1 MITSASD
8 GALVEVE
15 LPAVV
20 AEDPEGR
27 TVGDRK
33 RGCSAIGGERHI
45 LRELFDV
52 KVVNGRGTRSAA
64 EQEVQGLLTVE
75 DAAGAAE
82 LLEVVGDQRDQSGT
96 VGLAVGVEESLFKGV
111 EMVL

>member
-45 LRELFDV
+45 LRELLDV
-52 KVVNGRGTRSAA
+52 EVVDGRRARGTA
-64 EQEVQGLLTVE
+64 EQDVDRLLTVE
-75 DAAGAAE
+75 DTTGAAE
-82 LLEVVGDQRDQSGT
+82 LFEV
-96 VGLAVGVEESLFKGV
+96 
-111 EMVL
+111 